1 MTIKVIYEEKDW
13 ENVAICI
20 RSEQIPAS
28 EVVAIFN
35 DNPEFKEWY
44 TKEYMNNAD

>member
-13 ENVAICI
+13 ESVAVCI
-20 RSEQIPAS
+20 RSEQISAD

-35 DNPEFKEWY
+35 DNPKFKDWY
-44 TKEYMNNAD
+44 VKEYIENAE

>member
-1 MTIKVIYEEKDW
+1 MDMKVIYEEKDW
-13 ENVAICI
+13 ENVATCI
-20 RSEQIPAS
+20 RSEQISAP

-44 TKEYMNNAD
+44 MKEYMDNAD